1 MEHYGSTGAE
11 IQAYG
16 RRTQEVFM
24 KEPGGENAVLFIGED
39 PNTVDFSAP
48 ALPPGLDAEKIEK
61 GIAFAMKQMADRKWR
76 ADLILVRPD
85 ASAGPAIE
93 RQLASSSYD
102 CVVIGAGIR
111 LPPGR
116 LQLFEQILNVIHRVA
131 PGAAIAFNT
140 SPQDTAEAAA
150 RWL

>member
-1 MEHYGSTGAE
+1 MSKTGNE
-11 IQAYG
+11 
-16 RRTQEVFM
+16 
-24 KEPGGENAVLFIGED
+24 KAVLFIGED
-39 PNTVDFSAP
+39 PDTVDFSDP
-48 ALPPGLDAEKIEK
+48 ALPPGLDAGKVEK

-76 ADLILVRPD
+76 ADLVLVRPD

-93 RQLASSSYD
+93 RQLASNLYN

-140 SPQDTAEAAA
+140 SPEDTAEAAA